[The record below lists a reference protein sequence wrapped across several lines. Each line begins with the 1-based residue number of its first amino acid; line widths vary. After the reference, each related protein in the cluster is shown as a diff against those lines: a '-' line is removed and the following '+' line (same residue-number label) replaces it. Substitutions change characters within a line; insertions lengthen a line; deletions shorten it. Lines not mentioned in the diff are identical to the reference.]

1 VLDTV
6 PELRGVVVTADAL
19 NCQPTPA
26 EYLHGRGA
34 HYLFTVKSNQPTLR
48 QALAGLPWA
57 QEPGLRDRQIGHG
70 RTESRPIN
78 ILDLD
83 ASPEGPAVPAR
94 RPGDQR
100 HPPASLCRSGQAV
113 DADGVRDHLPGPPRP
128 RPAAA
133 GRLDPLALD
142 DRELPALGRDVTE
155 GEDHSRVRTGNGP
168 QVMAALSNTA
178 INIIRLRGDANIA
191 AAHRAF
197 SYSPT
202 DVLNAL
208 TAA

>member
-70 RTESRPIN
+70 RTESRPIK

-83 ASPEGPAVPAR
+83 ATPEAR
-94 RPGDQR
+94 LFLHGARAINVIR
-100 HPPASLCRSGQAV
+100 RRRCAGQAKPSMQTV
-113 DADGVRDHLPGPPRP
+113 YAITSLGHRDADLRLL
-128 RPAAA
+128 A
-133 GRLDPLALD
+133 GWIRSHWTIENCLHWV
-142 DRELPALGRDVTE
+142 RDVTE
-155 GEDHSRVRTGNGP
+155 GEDHSRVRAGNGP

-191 AAHRAF
+191 AAYRAF